1 MSIGGG
7 DAALSPGLSVTCS
20 EAELLTWMKILPGMS
35 RPTEAAPEDVGI
47 FLKTPLRLLHVLQ
60 GTPDENLDPLDR
72 VVAALRWRILLEGT
86 ALGFMDR
93 RLAAWSLLWLDPG

>member
-1 MSIGGG
+1 
-7 DAALSPGLSVTCS
+7 
-20 EAELLTWMKILPGMS
+20 MKILPGMS

-93 RLAAWSLLWLDPG
+93 RLGLFCGLFPVEFSLDFLVCLVCIFVVLELFGGVLAAS